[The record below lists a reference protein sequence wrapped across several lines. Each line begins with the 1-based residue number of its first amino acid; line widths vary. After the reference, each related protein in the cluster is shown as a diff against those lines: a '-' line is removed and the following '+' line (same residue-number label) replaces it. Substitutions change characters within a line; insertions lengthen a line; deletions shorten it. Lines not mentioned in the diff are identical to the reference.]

1 MTATNP
7 ALKNTGLAY
16 AVGVVQTYRLPLTIA
31 AGVPSFEGVAKPDI
45 LVEKGLAGSQA
56 ILTQTLI
63 NTLLGSTNEVVASA
77 CFGTTAMAADNTL
90 GFVLDCD
97 GQVAEVRSVRCV
109 TDITTTGAI
118 PGLGYGTATA
128 LTDATFYNPEIFV
141 SASGNI
147 AGRVTYSNLTATGTA
162 GRLVLELDVVLK

>member
-1 MTATNP
+1 MTATSP
-7 ALKNTGLAY
+7 VLKNTGLSY
-16 AVGVVQTYRLPLTIA
+16 AVGVVQTYRLPLTIT

-56 ILTQTLI
+56 ILTQAAI

-97 GQVAEVRSVRCV
+97 GQVAEVRSVRAI
-109 TDITTTGAI
+109 TDITSTGAI

-128 LTDATFYNPEIFV
+128 LTDAGFTNPEIFV

-147 AGRVTYSNLTATGTA
+147 AGRVLYSNLTATGTA